1 MSEEEAKYAA
11 SGIHGSSF
19 VETMLAMRLAL

>member
-19 VETMLAMRLAL
+19 VETMFAIRLAL